1 MAHQHVVYDTADVK
15 TYHGSDEVI
24 RFSARGP
31 RGGLRNAEF
40 LTPDQARDLVSK
52 LLLALDGQGETTGR

>member
-1 MAHQHVVYDTADVK
+1 MAHQHVVYDTTDVK
-15 TYHGSDEVI
+15 TYHSSESTI

-40 LTPDQARDLVSK
+40 ITPDQARDLIHK
-52 LLLALDGQGETTGR
+52 LQLALDGQGDTTGR